1 MPSTTNPSGRVLVVP
16 PLLSSAS
23 VPLTTHSETV
33 VDGAAEGGGPVVV
46 DMVVVEVAAG
56 AGVLVVGEALV
67 VAVEVEEVA
76 GLVVTVGV
84 GGVPDGPS
92 EVQEG
97 KVSTR
102 VAARTRPVGRPA
114 GRRGRSR

>member
-1 MPSTTNPSGRVLVVP
+1 MPSTTDPSERVLIVP
-16 PLLSSAS
+16 SSLPSAS
-23 VPLTTHSETV
+23 VPFSSNSETV
-33 VDGAAEGGGPVVV
+33 VDGTAEGVGPVVV
-46 DMVVVEVAAG
+46 DVVVVEVAAG

-67 VAVEVEEVA
+67 VEVEVEEVA

-84 GGVPDGPS
+84 GGVPGGPS

-102 VAARTRPVGRPA
+102 VAARARPVDRPA

>member
-1 MPSTTNPSGRVLVVP
+1 MPSMTDPSERVLIVP
-16 PLLSSAS
+16 SSLAS
-23 VPLTTHSETV
+23 APVPFSANSETV

-46 DMVVVEVAAG
+46 DVVVVEVAAE

-102 VAARTRPVGRPA
+102 AAARARPVGRPA